1 MATMKASVL
10 REQTAEE
17 LALLAREHERQ
28 LVELKANKGLGDESE
43 QPLKIRSVR
52 RELARI
58 RTVMRERELEQ
69 A

>member
-1 MATMKASVL
+1 MATMKASL
-10 REQTAEE
+10 IREQTPEE
-17 LALLAREHERQ
+17 LDLLVSERERQ
-28 LVELKANKGLGDESE
+28 LMELRANKGLGDESE

-58 RTVMRERELEQ
+58 KTVIREREREQ

>member
-1 MATMKASVL
+1 MKATLL

-17 LALLAREHERQ
+17 LVLLVGERERQ
-28 LVELKANKGLGDESE
+28 LMELKANKGLGDESE

-58 RTVMRERELEQ
+58 KTVMRERELDKS
-69 A
+69 

>member
-1 MATMKASVL
+1 MKATLL

-17 LALLAREHERQ
+17 LVLLVGERERQ
-28 LVELKANKGLGDESE
+28 LMELKANKGLGDESE

-58 RTVMRERELEQ
+58 KTIMRERELDKS
-69 A
+69 

>member
-1 MATMKASVL
+1 MKATLL

-17 LALLAREHERQ
+17 LVLLVGERERQ
-28 LVELKANKGLGDESE
+28 LMELKANKGLGDESE

-58 RTVMRERELEQ
+58 KTIMREREPDKS
-69 A
+69 